1 MIDRTPSCNPQI
13 TNRFDSILQSW
24 SPSIKVAMPDESIYL
39 TPDKSMTMRDD
50 SDSRIDLRDSLN
62 FLDSIESM
70 SPSGETTVE

>member
-1 MIDRTPSCNPQI
+1 
-13 TNRFDSILQSW
+13 
-24 SPSIKVAMPDESIYL
+24 L